1 MKKCGLLLMWVLMFT
16 PMLRA
21 EMVFNPNGD
30 YEAQYEAAFE
40 AINDVYMSNDE
51 EALVVIDSLSKRNFP
66 RAVMTMGSLY
76 CNGIAVE
83 QDLLKAKEYFL
94 TAEKLGCPGVA
105 PALAQCDMFQSYA
118 SRIDEIKD
126 AAENGDVKAIAQL
139 GWCYSNG
146 VGVEY
151 DNDKALNLFSVAADA
166 GNPMALYEL
175 GVKYFMG
182 YGVKQ
187 NITEAVAKFEEAARL
202 GYDKAQYQMALM
214 YAEATPLKK
223 DNRKAAEWY
232 DKAVAQ
238 NHADAIYNTALH
250 YFAGSVREVDMTKS
264 MEYLKKASKLGN
276 ANASYLLGVS
286 YDQGKKVITDKTLA
300 IKYYNLAYQYG
311 KAEAVVNLGKL
322 YMCDLKD
329 YKKAAECFAIA
340 TDCGLPEGAYYQ
352 GLLKYASS
360 IKDLEKKAKKGDM
373 GAKMLLAECYFEG
386 VGVDKNEKK
395 AFKLMKE
402 ASKENH
408 DAIYRMAQCYAM
420 GIGVKKNYAKAVEL
434 FKQYDRLCTEVSV
447 YSNAHI
453 HEKQIGAYRQAAT
466 KGNAE
471 AYFMLYLCYKN
482 GFGVEANQH
491 MAYELLVRSADG
503 GYKSAQRELSM
514 YWANMGDDF
523 SAVKS
528 QYWKAKYNAR

>member
-1 MKKCGLLLMWVLMFT
+1 MKKCGLLLMWVLMLT

-21 EMVFNPNGD
+21 EMVFNPNDD
-30 YEAQYEAAFE
+30 YGAQYEEAFE
-40 AINDVYMSNDE
+40 AINDVYMSNDN
-51 EALVVIDSLSKRNFP
+51 EALVVIDSLSKKNFP

-76 CNGIAVE
+76 CYGIAVE
-83 QDLLKAKEYFL
+83 QDLDKAKEYFL
-94 TAEKLGCPGVA
+94 KAEKLGCPGVA
-105 PALAQCDMFQSYA
+105 PALAECEMFQGYV
-118 SRIDEIKD
+118 SRINEITD
-126 AAENGDVKAIAQL
+126 AAEKGDVNAVAEL

-151 DNDKALNLFSVAADA
+151 DNDKALTLFTIAATA

-187 NITEAVAKFEEAARL
+187 NIAEAVVKFEEAANL

-223 DNRKAAEWY
+223 DNKKAAEWY

-238 NHADAIYNTALH
+238 NHVDAIYNTALH
-250 YFAGSVREVDMTKS
+250 YFTGSVRDVDMVKS
-264 MEYLKKASKLGN
+264 LEYLKKASKMGN

-286 YDQGKKVITDKTLA
+286 YDYGKKVDADKTLA

-311 KAEAVVNLGKL
+311 KAEAMVNLGKL
-322 YMCDLKD
+322 YMCGFKD
-329 YKKAAECFAIA
+329 YKKAAECFSLA

-352 GLLKYASS
+352 GLLKYVPS
-360 IKDLEKKAKKGDM
+360 IKNIEKKAKKGDS
-373 GAKMLLAECYFEG
+373 GAMMLLAECYFEG

-408 DAIYRMAQCYAM
+408 DAIYRMAQCYAK

-453 HEKQIGAYRQAAT
+453 HEKQIGAYRQAAAT
-466 KGNAE
+466 GNAE
-471 AYFMLYLCYKN
+471 ANFMLYLCYKN